1 MLRNIKKQNTHVF
14 NGEKLMASR
23 SEVESCFSVLGAGL
37 AGLRL
42 LKVFGLRS
50 TELDL
55 FIKTISTEEQVKICA
70 FAPSPLR
77 EQYKASISEAQR
89 KVKHDI
95 EGLSVKEPSDKAID
109 DTIKDTTQLYGI
121 LAELHRTAVS
131 GLVI

>member
-1 MLRNIKKQNTHVF
+1 
-14 NGEKLMASR
+14 MASR

-42 LKVFGLRS
+42 LKIFGLKS
-50 TELDL
+50 KELDL
-55 FIKTISTEEQVKICA
+55 FIENILTEEQGKICA

-77 EQYKASISEAQR
+77 EQYKASISQAQER
-89 KVKHDI
+89 VKQDI
-95 EGLSVKEPSDKAID
+95 KKLSVEEPSDKVID
-109 DTIKDTTQLYGI
+109 DTINDTQSLYSI

>member
-1 MLRNIKKQNTHVF
+1 
-14 NGEKLMASR
+14 MASR

-55 FIKTISTEEQVKICA
+55 FIKTMSTEEQVKICA

-77 EQYKASISEAQR
+77 EQYKASISEAQT

-95 EGLSVKEPSDKAID
+95 EGLSVEEPSDKVID
-109 DTIKDTTQLYGI
+109 DTIRDTKQLYGI

-131 GLVI
+131 GLVM